1 MTGGYTGFSS
11 LDTAEVLSDGGWQDF
26 SISLPVTIYA
36 HCMVF
41 VNSTTVM
48 IIGGIQNGVGDS
60 PNTFYFNTENEKW
73 VAGPK
78 LLSGRQQHSCGKL
91 QRESG
96 SSQESVIVAGG
107 YGTKSVE
114 ILDNGASEWRTGPS
128 LPYEICDASMIEDS
142 SGGVVLI
149 AGYNGTYI
157 NTLYQLPNANSEW
170 ILMPQKLKVARY
182 RQTAFLIP
190 DEITSCN

>member
-1 MTGGYTGFSS
+1 M
-11 LDTAEVLSDGGWQDF
+11 
-26 SISLPVTIYA
+26 
-36 HCMVF
+36 
-41 VNSTTVM
+41 
-48 IIGGIQNGVGDS
+48 
-60 PNTFYFNTENEKW
+60 W

-78 LLSGRQQHSCGKL
+78 LLAGRQLHRCGKL
-91 QRESG
+91 QKESG

-107 YGTKSVE
+107 YGRTSVE

-128 LPYEICDASMIEDS
+128 LPYNIFGASMIEDS

-149 AGYNGTYI
+149 AGRNGTDL

-170 ILMPQKLKVARY
+170 ILMPQKLKVARHF
-182 RQTAFLIP
+182 QTAFLIP